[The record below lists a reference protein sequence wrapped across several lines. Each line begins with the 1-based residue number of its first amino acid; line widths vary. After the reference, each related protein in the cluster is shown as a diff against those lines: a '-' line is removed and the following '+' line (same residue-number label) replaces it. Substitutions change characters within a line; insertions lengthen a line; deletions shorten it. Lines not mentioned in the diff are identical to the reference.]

1 MPEAT
6 VTKSKEVLRVWLRML
21 STTMLVEGQLKRR
34 MRAQFGMTLA
44 QFDLMAALARGEES
58 RTMTD
63 ISRMLMVSNGN
74 VTGLVD
80 RLANEGLVAREPCED
95 DRRVYRIAL
104 TKEGRRRFQEMAEQ
118 HEAWLS
124 ELFEGVDMAT
134 VATLGKTLKTLKEH
148 LAQENGVGEADG

>member
-21 STTMLVEGQLKRR
+21 SATTLVESELKRR
-34 MRAQFGMTLA
+34 MRVRFGVTLA
-44 QFDLMAALARGEES
+44 QFDLMAALARGAEP
-58 RTMTD
+58 RRMTD

-124 ELFEGVDMAT
+124 ELFAGVDVAT
-134 VATLGKTLKTLKEH
+134 VTTLGKSLKTVKEH
-148 LAQENGVGEADG
+148 LAQENGMGEADG

>member
-21 STTMLVEGQLKRR
+21 STTTLIEGQLRR
-34 MRAQFGMTLA
+34 LMRSQFGVTLA
-44 QFDLMAALARGEES
+44 QFDLMAALARSEEA

-95 DRRVYRIAL
+95 DRRVYRISL
-104 TKEGRRRFQEMAEQ
+104 TAEGKRRFHEMAEQ
-118 HEAWLS
+118 HEAWLA
-124 ELFEGVDMAT
+124 EMFGQVDISMIAS
-134 VATLGKTLKTLKEH
+134 LGKSLKEVKEH
-148 LAQENGVGEADG
+148 LAQENGVGEANG